1 MYGGKFLANGAD
13 TCVYDPPV
21 SCDPPN
27 PSIDVENKVSRIV
40 SVTSGER
47 EKQAFLQKV
56 IQDVEPV
63 FPSIRDYVNFATDSC
78 TPKFKPEDEQQSC
91 KVKNLASGQLVN
103 LITPKQGKDFFRLQ
117 VTPDFKVKFPTYM
130 MLLATAMSYL
140 NEYGLMH
147 TDLHGANIALM
158 NNKLVAHDWGRSF
171 NSRDEKVLNNY
182 LDWAKRTSALKNRA
196 EYRYIVP
203 ILDNSGYFQG
213 LINRTT
219 KAGRNK
225 LQMVLTRSWDTLAL
239 IGTSEYEGLITKDA
253 VDKFLSAF
261 VRIVAQKDGDF
272 SVRLREIIPLAFVSS
287 SVIPPAVLPPPPPIK
302 VKKTRKVKSKKT
314 RKSVAPVV
322 APVVPSPM
330 VAPVVQPPVVMPPVV
345 APLPV
350 KVRKTRKV
358 NSKPKKTRKVKVVV
372 PPPVVAPVVAPVVP
386 PPAPAIP
393 PAAAPVEPPKS
404 MAKSMY
410 VTPSVSDKEVAELRK
425 DIAACD
431 QEVDE
436 LRKKVQDIAALTKLG
451 PRRGGSSVSSKFDH
465 CVKTVRKTVKARKGS
480 NKESAAIGICTKSV
494 LQTRGRT
501 MKRYRKGRLTT
512 QKLL

>member
-40 SVTSGER
+40 SATSGER

-91 KVKNLASGQLVN
+91 KLKNLASGQLVN

-171 NSRDEKVLNNY
+171 DSRNEKKLKDY
-182 LDWAKRTSALKNRA
+182 LEWAKRTSVLKNRA

-213 LINRTT
+213 VVNRTT

-225 LQMVLTRSWDTLAL
+225 LHTVITRSWDTLAL
-239 IGTSEYEGLITKDA
+239 IGTSEYESLITKDA
-253 VDKFLSAF
+253 VNKFLAAF
-261 VRIVAQKDGDF
+261 VRIVAHRDVEF
-272 SVRLREIIPLAFVSS
+272 SSNLRKIIPLAFVSS
-287 SVIPPAVLPPPPPIK
+287 AVIPPAAIYAPTPSVK
-302 VKKTRKVKSKKT
+302 VK
-314 RKSVAPVV
+314 
-322 APVVPSPM
+322 
-330 VAPVVQPPVVMPPVV
+330 
-345 APLPV
+345 
-350 KVRKTRKV
+350 KTRKV
-358 NSKPKKTRKVKVVV
+358 NSKPRKTRKAVPPVVAPPPPAISPMVAPVV
-372 PPPVVAPVVAPVVP
+372 PPPVVAPVVAVKPKRTRKVKSKKRKSVPPAPVVP
-386 PPAPAIP
+386 PVAPIP
-393 PAAAPVEPPKS
+393 
-404 MAKSMY
+404 KSMY
-410 VTPSVSDKEVAELRK
+410 VSESAPNKEVAELRK

-436 LRKKVQDIAALTKLG
+436 LRKKVQDIAVLTKLG
-451 PRRGGSSVSSKFDH
+451 PRRGG
-465 CVKTVRKTVKARKGS
+465 
-480 NKESAAIGICTKSV
+480 
-494 LQTRGRT
+494 
-501 MKRYRKGRLTT
+501 T
-512 QKLL
+512 QRNSRR

>member
-27 PSIDVENKVSRIV
+27 PSIDVQNKVSRIV
-40 SVTSGER
+40 SVNSGER

-56 IQDVEPV
+56 IQDVEPL

-91 KVKNLASGQLVN
+91 KVKDLASGQLVN
-103 LITPKQGKDFFRLQ
+103 LITPKQGKDFWRLQ

-171 NSRDEKVLNNY
+171 NSRNEKELNNY
-182 LDWAKRTSALKNRA
+182 LEWAKRTSALKNRA
-196 EYRYIVP
+196 EYRYIIP
-203 ILDNSGYFQG
+203 ILNNSGYFQG

-225 LQMVLTRSWDTLAL
+225 LHTVITRSWDTLAL
-239 IGTSEYEGLITKDA
+239 IGTSEYESLITKDA

-272 SVRLREIIPLAFVSS
+272 SVRLREIIPIAFVST
-287 SVIPPAVLPPPPPIK
+287 SVIPPAVLPPPP
-302 VKKTRKVKSKKT
+302 
-314 RKSVAPVV
+314 
-322 APVVPSPM
+322 
-330 VAPVVQPPVVMPPVV
+330 
-345 APLPV
+345 V
-350 KVRKTRKV
+350 KVTKTRKV
-358 NSKPKKTRKVKVVV
+358 NSKPKPKRTRKAKVVPPPVVPPVVPPPPPAISPMIAPVVPPAVVPPPVVPPPVVAVKPKRTRKAKVV
-372 PPPVVAPVVAPVVP
+372 PPPVVAPVVP
-386 PPAPAIP
+386 PPASIP
-393 PAAAPVEPPKS
+393 
-404 MAKSMY
+404 KSMY
-410 VTPSVSDKEVAELRK
+410 VSESAPNQQVAELRK

-436 LRKKVQDIAALTKLG
+436 LRKKVQNIAELTKLG
-451 PRRGGSSVSSKFDH
+451 PRRGG
-465 CVKTVRKTVKARKGS
+465 
-480 NKESAAIGICTKSV
+480 
-494 LQTRGRT
+494 TRRNS
-501 MKRYRKGRLTT
+501 RR
-512 QKLL
+512 

>member
-1 MYGGKFLANGAD
+1 MFIFSEDKFYFSVRARKCSVKTMYGGKFLANGAD

-40 SVTSGER
+40 SASSGER

-91 KVKNLASGQLVN
+91 KVKDLGSGPLVN

-171 NSRDEKVLNNY
+171 DSRNEKVLNNY
-182 LDWAKRTSALKNRA
+182 LEWAKRTSALKNRA

-219 KAGRNK
+219 KDGKKK
-225 LQMVLTRSWDTLAL
+225 LQMILTRSWDTLAL
-239 IGTSEYEGLITKDA
+239 IGTSEYESLIPKDA
-253 VDKFLSAF
+253 VDKFLTAF
-261 VRIVAQKDGDF
+261 VRIVAQKGGDF

-287 SVIPPAVLPPPPPIK
+287 SVIPPPPLPPIK
-302 VKKTRKVKSKKT
+302 VK
-314 RKSVAPVV
+314 
-322 APVVPSPM
+322 
-330 VAPVVQPPVVMPPVV
+330 
-345 APLPV
+345 
-350 KVRKTRKV
+350 KTRKV
-358 NSKPKKTRKVKVVV
+358 NSKPKKTRKAKVVPPPV
-372 PPPVVAPVVAPVVP
+372 VPPVVAPVVAPPPPAISPMVAPVVP
-386 PPAPAIP
+386 PPVVAPAVAPVVP
-393 PAAAPVEPPKS
+393 PVVAPAVAPVLAVKPKRTRKVKSKKRKSVPVVPPPVVAPPAPVEPPKS
-404 MAKSMY
+404 IAKSMY
-410 VTPSVSDKEVAELRK
+410 VSPSVSDKEVAELRE

-431 QEVDE
+431 EEVYE
-436 LRKKVQDIAALTKLG
+436 LRKKMQDIAELTKLG
-451 PRRGGSSVSSKFDH
+451 PRRGG
-465 CVKTVRKTVKARKGS
+465 
-480 NKESAAIGICTKSV
+480 
-494 LQTRGRT
+494 TRRNS
-501 MKRYRKGRLTT
+501 RR
-512 QKLL
+512 

>member
-27 PSIDVENKVSRIV
+27 TGIDVQNKVSRIV
-40 SVTSGER
+40 SARSGER

-56 IQDVEPV
+56 IQDVEPL

-91 KVKNLASGQLVN
+91 KVKDLASGQLVN
-103 LITPKQGKDFFRLQ
+103 LITPKQGKDFWRLQ

-147 TDLHGANIALM
+147 TDLHAANIALM

-171 NSRDEKVLNNY
+171 NSRDERELNNY
-182 LDWAKRTSALKNRA
+182 LEWAKRTSALKSRG

-203 ILDNSGYFQG
+203 ILNNSGYFQG
-213 LINRTT
+213 LIKQTT
-219 KAGRNK
+219 KPGKKK

-239 IGTSEYEGLITKDA
+239 IGTSEYQGLITKDE

-287 SVIPPAVLPPPPPIK
+287 SVIPPAVIP
-302 VKKTRKVKSKKT
+302 
-314 RKSVAPVV
+314 
-322 APVVPSPM
+322 
-330 VAPVVQPPVVMPPVV
+330 
-345 APLPV
+345 PV
-350 KVRKTRKV
+350 KVKRTRKV
-358 NSKPKKTRKVKVVV
+358 NSKPKRTRKAKVLPPPVVPPVVAPPPPAISPMVAPAV
-372 PPPVVAPVVAPVVP
+372 PPPVVPPVVAAVPVKVKKTRKAKVVAPVVP
-386 PPAPAIP
+386 PPV
-393 PAAAPVEPPKS
+393 AAPPPKS
-404 MAKSMY
+404 IPKSMY
-410 VTPSVSDKEVAELRK
+410 VSESAPTQQVAELRK

-436 LRKKVQDIAALTKLG
+436 LRKKVQDIAVLAKLG
-451 PRRGGSSVSSKFDH
+451 PRRGG
-465 CVKTVRKTVKARKGS
+465 
-480 NKESAAIGICTKSV
+480 
-494 LQTRGRT
+494 TRRNS
-501 MKRYRKGRLTT
+501 RR
-512 QKLL
+512 

>member
-1 MYGGKFLANGAD
+1 
-13 TCVYDPPV
+13 
-21 SCDPPN
+21 
-27 PSIDVENKVSRIV
+27 
-40 SVTSGER
+40 
-47 EKQAFLQKV
+47 
-56 IQDVEPV
+56 
-63 FPSIRDYVNFATDSC
+63 VNFATDSC

-182 LDWAKRTSALKNRA
+182 LEWAKRTSALKNRA

-239 IGTSEYEGLITKDA
+239 IGTSEYESLITKDA
-253 VDKFLSAF
+253 VNKFLAAF
-261 VRIVAQKDGDF
+261 VRIVAHRDAEF
-272 SVRLREIIPLAFVSS
+272 SSNLRKIIPLAFVSTA
-287 SVIPPAVLPPPPPIK
+287 VIPPAAIYAPTPSIK
-302 VKKTRKVKSKKT
+302 VK
-314 RKSVAPVV
+314 
-322 APVVPSPM
+322 
-330 VAPVVQPPVVMPPVV
+330 
-345 APLPV
+345 
-350 KVRKTRKV
+350 KTRKV
-358 NSKPKKTRKVKVVV
+358 NSKPKKTRKVKTVVPPPAISPMVPPPVVPPPVVPPPAVPPPVVPPPVVPPPVVAPVPVKVKKTRKAKVV
-372 PPPVVAPVVAPVVP
+372 PPPVVAPVVP
-386 PPAPAIP
+386 PPASIP
-393 PAAAPVEPPKS
+393 
-404 MAKSMY
+404 KSMY
-410 VTPSVSDKEVAELRK
+410 VSESAPNQEVAELRK

-451 PRRGGSSVSSKFDH
+451 PRRGGSIVSSKFDR
-465 CVKTVRKTVKARKGS
+465 CVKSVRKTVKARKGS

-501 MKRYRKGRLTT
+501 LKRYRKGRLTT
-512 QKLL
+512 QKL

>member
-40 SVTSGER
+40 SVSSGER

-91 KVKNLASGQLVN
+91 KVKDLANGKLVN
-103 LITPKQGKDFFRLQ
+103 LITPKQGKDFWRLQ

-171 NSRDEKVLNNY
+171 NSRDERQLNNY
-182 LDWAKRTSALKNRA
+182 LEWAKRTSALKNRA

-213 LINRTT
+213 VVNRTT

-225 LQMVLTRSWDTLAL
+225 LQTVLTRSWDTLAL
-239 IGTSEYEGLITKDA
+239 IGTSEYESLIPKDA
-253 VDKFLSAF
+253 VNKFLAAF

-287 SVIPPAVLPPPPPIK
+287 SVIPPPPLPPIK

-314 RKSVAPVV
+314 RKSVAPAV
-322 APVVPSPM
+322 APVVPPPIVPSPM
-330 VAPVVQPPVVMPPVV
+330 VAPAVPPVV
-345 APLPV
+345 APVVVPPAVVPV
-350 KVRKTRKV
+350 KVKKTRKV
-358 NSKPKKTRKVKVVV
+358 NSKPKKTRKAV
-372 PPPVVAPVVAPVVP
+372 
-386 PPAPAIP
+386 PPAPIP
-393 PAAAPVEPPKS
+393 
-404 MAKSMY
+404 KSMY
-410 VTPSVSDKEVAELRK
+410 VSESASNQEVVKLRK
-425 DIAACD
+425 DIAVCD
-431 QEVDE
+431 DEVDKLRNKVRQIAE
-436 LRKKVQDIAALTKLG
+436 LAKLS
-451 PRRGGSSVSSKFDH
+451 PRP
-465 CVKTVRKTVKARKGS
+465 
-480 NKESAAIGICTKSV
+480 
-494 LQTRGRT
+494 
-501 MKRYRKGRLTT
+501 
-512 QKLL
+512 